1 MVTPLNDRAKLRL
14 RLAAGILRGRF
25 KARKEKTDLPVSRE
39 NFYVDMLA
47 LLEQL
52 PKDEQADLKELVDW
66 LEQYAVEENR
76 LVEKG
81 WYSPT
86 KKRST

>member
-1 MVTPLNDRAKLRL
+1 MSATLNDRAKLRL
-14 RLAAGILRGRF
+14 RLAAAILRGRS

-52 PKDEQADLKELVDW
+52 PKDEQASLKELVDW
-66 LEQYAVEENR
+66 LEQYAAEEQR
-76 LVEKG
+76 LIDKG
-81 WYSPT
+81 WFSSG
-86 KKRST
+86 KNRSN

>member
-14 RLAAGILRGRF
+14 RLAAGILRGRS
-25 KARKEKTDLPVSRE
+25 KARKVKSDLPVSRE
-39 NFYVDMLA
+39 NFYVDMIA
-47 LLEQL
+47 LLDQL
-52 PKDEQADLKELVDW
+52 PKEEQADLKELVDW
-66 LEQYAVEENR
+66 LEQYAAEEQR

-81 WYSPT
+81 WYSSG